1 MKDCPNIGW
10 KRSYSNNKS
19 VDKNL
24 IAGWCVFFTVS
35 ELIGL
40 IDWLVVNHLANRDRN
55 IVAGIVVVVLQ
66 TVEQVREPK
75 PQTIVSK

>member
-35 ELIGL
+35 EFIRLIGRFV
-40 IDWLVVNHLANRDRN
+40 INHLANRDRY
-55 IVAGIVVVVLQ
+55 IVARIVVVVFQ
-66 TVEQVREPK
+66 AVE
-75 PQTIVSK
+75 